1 MLLPTLPIHC
11 PSLAPTKHTR
21 PIQLKITK
29 NNSPINYSPNQ
40 FIKDS
45 HKPHNLHPTL
55 APAAINS
62 HTSKAV
68 NQTKERTIVP
78 THQDIIRVTVS
89 PYSTYLVCQKA
100 LK

>member
-11 PSLAPTKHTR
+11 PSLTPTKHTR

-29 NNSPINYSPNQ
+29 NHSPINYFPNQ

-68 NQTKERTIVP
+68 NQTKERTIVL
-78 THQDIIRVTVS
+78 THQDIIRVAFS
-89 PYSTYLVCQKA
+89 PYSAYLVC
-100 LK
+100 

>member
-29 NNSPINYSPNQ
+29 NHSPINYSPNQ

-62 HTSKAV
+62 HTSKAE
-68 NQTKERTIVP
+68 NQMPSRPIAQI
-78 THQDIIRVTVS
+78 HQDIIRVAFS
-89 PYSTYLVCQKA
+89 PYSAYLVC
-100 LK
+100 